1 MTVVMQIHGLID
13 VKLVSLCVCKISAER
28 GMVMAE
34 GTILGKSEWYIMEK
48 LWEYAPR
55 TFVQLCHELEE
66 DPGWSRSTVQTML
79 ERMNTKGVIRYEVE
93 GRTRQYYPAVARD
106 DVAVAETRSLLER
119 AFEGSASLMMSALV
133 RKKQLSKA
141 EIKELYDILQ
151 RAEEEVKDK

>member
-1 MTVVMQIHGLID
+1 
-13 VKLVSLCVCKISAER
+13 
-28 GMVMAE
+28 MAE
-34 GTILGKSEWYIMEK
+34 GTVLGKSEWYIMEK
-48 LWEYAPR
+48 LWEHAPR

-79 ERMNTKGVIRYEVE
+79 ERMNAKGVIRYEVE
-93 GRTRQYYPAVARD
+93 GRTRQYYPTVARD

-133 RKKQLSKA
+133 RKKQLSHE

-151 RAEEEVKDK
+151 QAEEEAKNK